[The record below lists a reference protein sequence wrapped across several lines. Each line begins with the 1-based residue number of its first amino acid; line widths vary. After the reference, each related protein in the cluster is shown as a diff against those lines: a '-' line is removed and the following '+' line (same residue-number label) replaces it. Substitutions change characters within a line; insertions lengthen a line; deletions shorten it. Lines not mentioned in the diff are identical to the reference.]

1 MKTSDIKR
9 LGELYRQV
17 VEGIQEDK
25 GYTEEEIR
33 ELCHSKDHDCAV
45 SVRHPQWGLGK
56 PIKESH
62 AIPDDNGLVSW
73 YDVQFKH
80 GIEKRVYTDD
90 MEILFSEDHKMN
102 AQKKK
107 GKMEDNTN
115 DKSDDGDGLD
125 KVQPKAVKKKFADR
139 KDKDIDNDGDV
150 DDSDEFLHKRR
161 KAVSKAMEKEGN
173 AFTGALKA
181 AKDKG
186 EDEFVVAGKKY
197 KVKEVEEDIKFLKM
211 NEAKKVKEE
220 EDEEE
225 PRPIPVPP
233 KKKKDDSDDE
243 EESDA
248 DDQGDEEEGDDEEDA
263 PKKDK
268 KDDKKKNGNPHT
280 SDKTPEISKIEGM
293 KKEDV
298 DKHFAEMWEAIEAL
312 SEKRKESQGATDPE
326 GIMDKESPK
335 SKEFVA
341 KHGKDEKEN
350 DSISKDNKKG
360 EDATKPKSGK
370 RKQDSTVGEAK
381 TLVDLAREVLSG
393 KNPNAFEQMK
403 GNTLEDVSKKEEKN
417 PYDGRT
423 KDAKA
428 FLERMAKRNGK

>member
-125 KVQPKAVKKKFADR
+125 KVQPKAVKKKFDDR

-248 DDQGDEEEGDDEEDA
+248 DDQGDEEGDDEEDA

>member
-248 DDQGDEEEGDDEEDA
+248 DDQGDEEGDDEEDA